1 MLVLGLNFLY
11 LRHKTLKPKK
21 MKKIYATLIL
31 SSLIFAANA
40 QNGRKMSKHATATAT
55 AASFTKQGHNE
66 VNVLVCDTIS
76 PIMPTD
82 SLLIYTV
89 GTAQGGGYVAG
100 NNGYG
105 DLTKAT
111 FIPGAIVPPAS
122 QITGVYCLFLKYAAG
137 NGTKGTG
144 AVSFNI
150 LNGDTTNGPS
160 GASLGTA
167 PTTMATII
175 SSGTQV
181 GDILITLVPFGT
193 PVNAPAA
200 GFFVS
205 MTLPTTTGDTAV
217 FFITRDMSQISHSYA
232 WETWSDN
239 SYHSFKDPSN
249 WDIPGVS
256 LTMMP
261 VLCYNST
268 GIHNNVLEANM
279 AMYPNPSNGQF
290 NFVMTLPE
298 ATNLTVSVLNTL
310 GQVVFTQ
317 TENNFKG
324 GIMKYDLTSLGKGVY
339 FANITDSNNNKVVKK
354 IIIE

>member
-1 MLVLGLNFLY
+1 
-11 LRHKTLKPKK
+11 

-40 QNGRKMSKHATATAT
+40 QNGRKMSKHATATT
-55 AASFTKQGHNE
+55 GTTLNISKQGHDQ
-66 VNVLVCDTIS
+66 VNVTVCDTVS

-111 FIPGAIVPPAS
+111 FIPGSIIPPAS
-122 QITGVYCLFLKYAAG
+122 TVTAVYCLFLKYATG
-137 NGTKGTG
+137 RGTKGTG

-150 LNGDTTNGPS
+150 LNGDTTSGPS
-160 GASLGTA
+160 GASLGSA
-167 PTTMATII
+167 PTTMAAII
-175 SSGTQV
+175 SGGTQI
-181 GDILITLVPFGT
+181 GDILIAQVPFGT

-205 MTLPTTTGDTAV
+205 MTLPTVTGDTAV
-217 FFITRDMSQISHSYA
+217 FFITRDMSQVSHSYA

-239 SYHSFKDPSN
+239 SYHSFKDPNN
-249 WDIPGVS
+249 WGIPGVS
-256 LTMMP
+256 LSMMP
-261 VLCYNST
+261 VLCYDNTT
-268 GIHNNVLEANM
+268 GIHSNILASNI
-279 AMYPNPSNGQF
+279 AMFPNPSNGQF
-290 NFVMTLPE
+290 NFVLSLPE
-298 ATNLTVSVLNTL
+298 ATNLTVSVVNTL

-317 TENNFKG
+317 TENNFKT
-324 GIMKYDLTSLGKGVY
+324 GIQKYDLSSLGKGVY
-339 FANITDSNNNKVVKK
+339 FANITDSDNNKVVKK